1 MHRFKSFKL
10 TRVSTSINSLL
21 NVKSAFFVSDGW
33 FNRDLWQ
40 EQSIDHK
47 LDSIKAVSQSV
58 SYISFTLLHFSIVF
72 FFFLSTTRSS
82 WSNIVFPS
90 PCCPKGFYL
99 GLSSINHITE
109 AVARVTSGH
118 SKTFKPLKKL
128 LGHSSIVWHS
138 VIAWHHYIFGG
149 QQHSTFKNW
158 IKNWKKTGTFTPY
171 TLFILLV
178 GNKDN

>member
-1 MHRFKSFKL
+1 MLNLHSLYRTGGSTEICDKSSQL
-10 TRVSTSINSLL
+10 TTNWIPSRQLASQLATLASPCCTSLL
-21 NVKSAFFVSDGW
+21 
-33 FNRDLWQ
+33 
-40 EQSIDHK
+40 
-47 LDSIKAVSQSV
+47 
-58 SYISFTLLHFSIVF
+58 F